1 MSDHC
6 EILVEMIKQQSNST
20 KAIKLIQ
27 NTIEKSDKSYEAKTK
42 MIENGIIECLIKQLV
57 GCGDENILQLLNCIA
72 ENCQYAQ
79 QRMVSCGILQ
89 TLCELCTSTDSILIK
104 SLSSLLL
111 WNLSDEISDNDDI
124 NQIIKTIT
132 NIIDPLSSDDSLIIN
147 SLGALHSMTINP
159 TPIKEDIVNKMVLVI
174 TSLKQSERVMLF
186 VIRILTNLLAF
197 QQFQTTTFNKI
208 NQFINTTTS
217 RFLLDSLSL
226 DITLS
231 TSTQNPDEMT
241 TTYKKKIV
249 MIQAIENALT
259 VLSQFV
265 PINDEYIT
273 TFLTYSSVPFLTES
287 LARLLVNVRIDIR
300 RVEQFIINN
309 LSTDDP
315 KFLFLLYN
323 IIHNNEPTTL
333 SQDLRLELIN
343 TIDKFNDIQC
353 RSMLLSIF
361 SKFTFPEANQ
371 IIPKILKYTKEPWL
385 SKHVIMAYSNL
396 LLSTPAQQDDVVCFI
411 DLSNDISLY
420 NELTKLFMV
429 LASQQNSKVFV
440 KNGGIEAT
448 LGIIERSVDKEI
460 NKRCVGIIYLALGY
474 NENTIEDKTIKKI
487 IETAQNTQT
496 YGILLPIVQYGHE
509 IERLYKIAICLSE
522 KVEIEQEKIGMY
534 LLRGISRK
542 KEWTKKIK
550 KNEIGNMIIRVTKQ
564 SKNEHIVRICVCLMK
579 DYDINE
585 IELISQFIDIIKQWK
600 NHQHLVKIFFK
611 HIVRVQNY
619 YQKQN
624 VKIPDIVNDLLKML
638 DEGMREK
645 MKLIQIGLQKTK

>member
-6 EILVEMIKQQSNST
+6 EILVEMIKQHSNST

-27 NTIEKSDKSYEAKTK
+27 NTIERSDKSYEAKTK
-42 MIENGIIECLIKQLV
+42 MIKSGIIECLMKQLV
-57 GCGDENILQLLNCIA
+57 DCDDENILQLLNCIA
-72 ENCQYAQ
+72 ENCQCAK
-79 QRMVSCGILQ
+79 QRMVSCGIVQL
-89 TLCELCTSTDSILIK
+89 LCEICISTDSVLIK

-111 WNLSDEISDNDDI
+111 WNLSDEILDKDDI

-132 NIIDPLSSDDSLIIN
+132 NVIEPLSSGDEFIIN
-147 SLGALHSMTINP
+147 TLGVLHSLTVNP
-159 TPIKEDIVNKMVLVI
+159 IPIKEDVVNQMVIII
-174 TSLKQSERVMLF
+174 TSLKQSERVTLF
-186 VIRILTNLLAF
+186 VFRILTNLLAF
-197 QQFQTTTFNKI
+197 QQLQTTTFNKI

-217 RFLLDSLSL
+217 HFLSDSLSL
-226 DITLS
+226 DIISS
-231 TSTQNPDEMT
+231 TSIQSPDEMT

-249 MIQAIENALT
+249 MLQAIENALT

-273 TFLTYSSVPFLTES
+273 TLLSYSSLPFLTES
-287 LARLLVNVRIDIR
+287 LARLLLNVRIDVG

-309 LSTDDP
+309 LTTNDP
-315 KFLFLLYN
+315 SFLFLLYN

-333 SQDLRLELIN
+333 PQDIRVELIN

-353 RSMLLSIF
+353 KSMLLSIF

-371 IIPKILKYTKEPWL
+371 IIPKILKYTKEPLL

-396 LLSTPAQQDDVVCFI
+396 LLSTPAQQDDVICFI
-411 DLSNDISLY
+411 DLSNDINFY
-420 NELTKLFMV
+420 NELTKLFIV
-429 LASQQNSKVFV
+429 LASQQNSKIFV

-448 LGIIERSVDKEI
+448 LGIIERNVSKEI
-460 NKRCVGIIYLALGY
+460 NKRCIGIIYLAIGY
-474 NENTIEDKTIKKI
+474 NENKIEEKTIKKI

-509 IERLYKIAICLSE
+509 IERIYKVAICLSE

-542 KEWTKKIK
+542 KEWIKKVK
-550 KNEIGNMIIRVTKQ
+550 KNEIGNMVIRVAKQ
-564 SKNEHIVRICVCLMK
+564 SENEHIVRICVCLMK

-585 IELISQFIDIIKQWK
+585 IGLISQFIEIIKKWK
-600 NHQHLVKIFFK
+600 SHQHLVNIFFK
-611 HIVRVQNY
+611 HIVHVQDY

-624 VKIPDIVNDLLKML
+624 IQIPDIVNDVLKIV

-645 MKLIQIGLQKTK
+645 MRSIQIELQNTK